1 MTRRANPSGPT
12 RQKPT
17 RRSRYPKLWT
27 LQDPEPL
34 GLVFQAFEDLTT
46 LRQRCARE
54 VASAREEERLFG
66 HLFQNVDQSGFQ
78 RWSRVSERVTTSWS
92 LLDDS
97 VRTNRFDS
105 AQFQEAYRQ
114 MWSVR
119 TVWLGLESQP
129 GSLALIDRV
138 IDHLRQLLIC
148 YAQAQGHRRRP
159 QP

>member
-1 MTRRANPSGPT
+1 MTRRIQPSDNK
-12 RQKPT
+12 RQRSV
-17 RRSRYPKLWT
+17 RRSSTPKPWVLR
-27 LQDPEPL
+27 DPEML

-46 LRQRCARE
+46 LRQRCARN
-54 VASAREEERLFG
+54 VAGAKEDERLFG
-66 HLFQNVDQSGFQ
+66 HLMQYVDQSGLQ

-92 LLDDS
+92 LLDNT
-97 VRTNRFDS
+97 VRTNCLDP
-105 AQFQEAYRQ
+105 AQCQESYRQ

-119 TVWLGLESQP
+119 TVWLGLESPP

-148 YAQAQGHRRRP
+148 YAQAQGQRRRP

>member
-1 MTRRANPSGPT
+1 MTRRANPSGKT

-34 GLVFQAFEDLTT
+34 GLVFQAFEDLST
-46 LRQRCARE
+46 LRQHCVRN
-54 VASAREEERLFG
+54 VAGAKEDERLFG
-66 HLFQNVDQSGFQ
+66 HLMQNVDQSGFQ

-92 LLDDS
+92 LLDDT
-97 VRTNRFDS
+97 VRTNRFDP
-105 AQFQEAYRQ
+105 AQCQEAYRQ
-114 MWSVR
+114 MWGVR
-119 TVWLGLESQP
+119 AVWLRLEPQR

-138 IDHLRQLLIC
+138 IDHLRQLFIC
-148 YAQAQGHRRRP
+148 YAQAQGQRRRL